1 MLSSVSSVSLHT
13 MFCSIQS
20 MFSWPDRPSCTKAP
34 VVSLHR
40 ISSANAPSQFSH
52 TEAITKFQKLLVTYI
67 WERYTAPVLF
77 YKVCLQ
83 SLQPCLNLENEVLVN
98 YLKVLQPYLVIYF
111 WDAMVTLEDI
121 SWIDKFE
128 KFLKAAFVVNQ
139 IQVQRIWTVSIF
151 NRGWYNFWTYISRE
165 VSYSLKLLCPM

>member
-1 MLSSVSSVSLHT
+1 M
-13 MFCSIQS
+13 
-20 MFSWPDRPSCTKAP
+20 
-34 VVSLHR
+34 
-40 ISSANAPSQFSH
+40 
-52 TEAITKFQKLLVTYI
+52 
-67 WERYTAPVLF
+67 
-77 YKVCLQ
+77 
-83 SLQPCLNLENEVLVN
+83 QPCLNLENEVLVN

-151 NRGWYNFWTYISRE
+151 NRGWYNF
-165 VSYSLKLLCPM
+165 